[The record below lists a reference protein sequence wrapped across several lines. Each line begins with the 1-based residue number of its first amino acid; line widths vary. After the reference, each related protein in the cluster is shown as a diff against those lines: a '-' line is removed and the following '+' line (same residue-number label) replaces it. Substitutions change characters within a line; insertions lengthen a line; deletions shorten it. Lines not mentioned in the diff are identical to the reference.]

1 MQSGCM
7 TIPATRGAPGGAA
20 DPPTLLV
27 PGAQFSLPE
36 LHAMKLDGVLAQVY
50 GEAFRPVDVPES
62 VSLRAA
68 ALAQHIPA
76 NLLRRAAAAQLSAA
90 WVYGCAPPP
99 RPIALLLP
107 PGGKSAQLPLLSGCT
122 LGQVLLAESDV
133 SELAGLQLTVPL
145 RTALDVARTA
155 PAAVALSVLANMAG
169 QSGLGCA
176 LDRVRDGL
184 LVSER
189 VPGRRRGLQLIE
201 DIVGDL

>member
-1 MQSGCM
+1 M
-7 TIPATRGAPGGAA
+7 TTPAARGALGGAA

-27 PGAQFSLPE
+27 PGAQFTLPE

-50 GEAFRPVDVPES
+50 GEAFRAVGVPES
-62 VSLRAA
+62 SALRAA
-68 ALAQHIPA
+68 ALAHHIPA
-76 NLLRRAAAAQLSAA
+76 TLLRRAAAAQLSAA

-155 PAAVALSVLANMAG
+155 PAAVARQVLAGMAG
-169 QSGLGCA
+169 ESGLGCA
-176 LDRVRDGL
+176 PDRVRDGL
-184 LVSER
+184 LAAER